1 MQKLIKVTVFT
12 PTHNR
17 GYIIA
22 NAYNSLCR
30 QTCKD
35 FEWIVVDDGSTD
47 NTEELFAQWMTAD
60 NGFPI
65 YYKKVTNGGKQR
77 AANLGAKLAKGELFL
92 NLDSD
97 DYLTDDAI
105 ETVIKW
111 ESTISSKKE
120 QFAGV
125 AGCRCHFDNSLI
137 GETFEGEFLD
147 ASTLDRDRYNIN
159 GDKVEIFYTEL
170 LRKYPFQE
178 FDGEKF
184 IAEGVVWMEIC
195 FYEKKVL
202 RWFNKAIYCCEYLN
216 DGYSAHALQL
226 SIQNPKGILY
236 NSLKIIE
243 MTEPNYLGKLKL
255 WHKYYVVAKKNGYK
269 NVKIRSDLKISRFDY
284 TMLKLGHSLAQIRN
298 KVFRW
303 KIK

>member
-1 MQKLIKVTVFT
+1 MIKVTVFM
-12 PTHNR
+12 PTYNR
-17 GYIIA
+17 GYIIE
-22 NAYNSLCR
+22 NAYKSLCR

-35 FEWIVVDDGSTD
+35 FEWIVIDDGSTD
-47 NTEELFAQWMTAD
+47 ATAELFNRWLAEH

-65 YYKKVTNGGKQR
+65 FYKKIPNGGKQR

-105 ETVIKW
+105 ETIIRW
-111 ESTISSKKE
+111 ESSISKDKMR
-120 QFAGV
+120 FAGV
-125 AGCRCHFDNSLI
+125 AGLRCHFDSTLI
-137 GETFEGEFLD
+137 GTTFDGEFLD
-147 ASTLDRDRYNIN
+147 ASTLDRNKYNIQ
-159 GDKVEIFYTEL
+159 GDKTEIFYTEL

-178 FDGEKF
+178 FAGEKF

-226 SIQNPKGILY
+226 SIQNPMGVLY

-243 MTEPNYLGKLKL
+243 MTSPNYCEKLKL
-255 WHKYYVVAKKNGYK
+255 WHKYYIVAKKNGYK
-269 NVKIRSDLKISRFDY
+269 NAKIRKDLKLSYVNYAILKFGHCIS
-284 TMLKLGHSLAQIRN
+284 QIRN
-298 KVFRW
+298 KVIRW